1 MLGKSD
7 GSIIIDINLDDKDYE
22 SRLKRMETKTKSFG
36 TQLKALLSAVGIT
49 KALSAGFHTLE
60 NSIGSAMKRIDT
72 MAQFDRVMTTMTGS
86 TKKAEKALE
95 DLKGITKGTAY
106 GLDVAA
112 ASTQKLVTS
121 GMNLDKAVPQIKTWG
136 DAVAFYGDG
145 SNETFAGVTDAIA
158 KMTSKGT
165 VEMDQLNRLFDA
177 GIPAVE
183 IYASYVGRSAQSVQE
198 DLSDGVISAQ
208 EFTNGLTKAMQDGT
222 QKFASI
228 DGAAKE
234 AGASWSATF
243 DNMHAAVARGMV
255 NIIESIDEALTSNG
269 LPTMRE
275 MIASVGKAFEQT
287 LTFVADHIPEL
298 ISLLERLAPYV
309 VAIGTAFASWK
320 ITSTVGKASKSVSD
334 FLNLM
339 GDGVGFFDAFLLKA
353 SDGSGAFSK
362 IASSAIDAD
371 GGIKGLGSAL
381 MTAMGG
387 PVGIAVAAIAAL
399 VAAFIYLW
407 NTSDEFRQ
415 FCYDLWD
422 GIVDFFSGIADSIVK
437 FFTET
442 IPKAWDNFKNKM
454 SELCQSIV
462 QWFRDAWNGIISFFT
477 ETIPSWIQSVID
489 WFNELPYRIGYMVG
503 QIIGQ
508 FIQWGI
514 DLKNFVTTDIPEFI
528 RGVVDWF
535 LQLPGKIWDAL
546 CDAWDRL
553 KTWGI
558 NIYDTA
564 KEWIG
569 KTIIN
574 IVEWFQSLPGK
585 IWNWLCRAVDKVMHW
600 GADIYNAA
608 SRWVSDTV
616 SNIIDWFISLPGKI
630 YDVGVNMIK
639 GLWDGIVSVKDWIFD
654 KIDSFCDGMVDGLLD
669 FFGIHSPSRLLRDTV
684 GKFLPPG
691 IAVGFKIA
699 MPKSTKDI
707 LNEMDQLN
715 GELQKQVD
723 ATINDVSV
731 PLETNAK
738 ISQQQSIVNAFPKT
752 MRLLQD
758 GNTQIRL
765 VLENGEEIAHW
776 LAPSLNTEL
785 ATLR

>member
-255 NIIESIDEALTSNG
+255 NIIESIDEALTLS
-269 LPTMRE
+269 L
-275 MIASVGKAFEQT
+275 I
-287 LTFVADHIPEL
+287 HI
-298 ISLLERLAPYV
+298 
-309 VAIGTAFASWK
+309 
-320 ITSTVGKASKSVSD
+320 
-334 FLNLM
+334 
-339 GDGVGFFDAFLLKA
+339 
-353 SDGSGAFSK
+353 
-362 IASSAIDAD
+362 
-371 GGIKGLGSAL
+371 
-381 MTAMGG
+381 
-387 PVGIAVAAIAAL
+387 
-399 VAAFIYLW
+399 
-407 NTSDEFRQ
+407 
-415 FCYDLWD
+415 
-422 GIVDFFSGIADSIVK
+422 
-437 FFTET
+437 
-442 IPKAWDNFKNKM
+442 
-454 SELCQSIV
+454 
-462 QWFRDAWNGIISFFT
+462 
-477 ETIPSWIQSVID
+477 
-489 WFNELPYRIGYMVG
+489 
-503 QIIGQ
+503 
-508 FIQWGI
+508 
-514 DLKNFVTTDIPEFI
+514 
-528 RGVVDWF
+528 
-535 LQLPGKIWDAL
+535 
-546 CDAWDRL
+546 
-553 KTWGI
+553 
-558 NIYDTA
+558 
-564 KEWIG
+564 
-569 KTIIN
+569 
-574 IVEWFQSLPGK
+574 
-585 IWNWLCRAVDKVMHW
+585 
-600 GADIYNAA
+600 
-608 SRWVSDTV
+608 
-616 SNIIDWFISLPGKI
+616 
-630 YDVGVNMIK
+630 
-639 GLWDGIVSVKDWIFD
+639 
-654 KIDSFCDGMVDGLLD
+654 
-669 FFGIHSPSRLLRDTV
+669 
-684 GKFLPPG
+684 
-691 IAVGFKIA
+691 
-699 MPKSTKDI
+699 
-707 LNEMDQLN
+707 
-715 GELQKQVD
+715 
-723 ATINDVSV
+723 
-731 PLETNAK
+731 
-738 ISQQQSIVNAFPKT
+738 
-752 MRLLQD
+752 
-758 GNTQIRL
+758 
-765 VLENGEEIAHW
+765 
-776 LAPSLNTEL
+776 
-785 ATLR
+785 